1 MHDGRTDARPS
12 VVPQARS
19 NGRTEL
25 GPAQTDAVTA
35 SLRSLGVIGA
45 QGALWQC
52 SSGRGGS

>member
-1 MHDGRTDARPS
+1 VHDGRTDARPS

-45 QGALWQC
+45 
-52 SSGRGGS
+52 